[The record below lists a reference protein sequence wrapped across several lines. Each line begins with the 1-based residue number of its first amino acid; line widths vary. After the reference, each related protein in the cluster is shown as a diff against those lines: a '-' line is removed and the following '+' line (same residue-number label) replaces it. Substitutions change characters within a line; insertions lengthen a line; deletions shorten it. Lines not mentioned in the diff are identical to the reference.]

1 MVEFNSQQKYTIL
14 NKLHGYSGSSQSD
27 EMEAFIMSSPAAS
40 ATLRKFDRHIKKTT
54 FKKSGGLI
62 KGYSTGGL
70 EEDEPGFNTGA
81 GRTFIGEEGIQE
93 GLKFN
98 TEDIL
103 KAGTGL
109 TDAQEGMDINKDGKV
124 TSADALAYTKMD
136 TAKDKATEG
145 AGVLAMKAMT
155 DPSALVEKQKV
166 DTIDV
171 DATGTNLTETTYNK
185 DGTVKE
191 YGVGARKSMTDD
203 EKISADDAAAG
214 TATAGKATA
223 SSTTAPKETT
233 YNEDGTVKEQGFDV
247 TTIADEDIAKTKTDI
262 TAQNLLLKDTKGKT
276 GEGYED
282 GLKTKST
289 MEAATAKVD
298 SETGKIVTEVSD
310 IDAATGTAVKIGD
323 EEGDIAKPD
332 DREIKETTYNPDGSV
347 KELGETV
354 DLDSI
359 KGRADKAGE
368 YTEAIQAETASPSE
382 KTSVAYQMGQ
392 LTDNFDAKNPPPWA
406 AGALRGV
413 MAQMSARGLSASSMT
428 GQALVQAALES
439 ALPIASADA
448 ATQAKFE
455 SQNLS
460 NKQAR
465 AMLAAEQR
473 AEFLNLEFTQDF
485 QARVTNAAKVSEVAN
500 LNFTAE
506 QQIALENSRAANT
519 MELANLTN
527 EQAVV
532 MGELAQI
539 ANLES
544 TNLSNAQAAAKQNAE
559 AFLELDMKEFDSTQ
573 ANSVIK
579 HQTAVQS
586 ILTDA
591 AQENATEQFNA
602 TSENQGKQFITNLK
616 SQVAMANTA
625 QENAIKQTNAQLE
638 TQASISSAAEETR
651 VAVAN
656 AAEANAVKKYNM
668 NVSEARET
676 ANAANAVVIAQANAV
691 WRQNA
696 ETLDTAEQNSAN
708 KTYAQEITN
717 LNNKAID
724 EIWQRERDVMDQV
737 NENKESSKDRALNVL
752 LGDQEVA
759 MLDSK
764 LEFEDN
770 KNATSFLTELV
781 FDTVKTA
788 ATGT

>member
-1 MVEFNSQQKYTIL
+1 MVEFNSQQTYTIL
-14 NKLHGYSGSSQSD
+14 NKLHGYSGSPQSD

-70 EEDEPGFNTGA
+70 EEDKPGFNTGA

-93 GLKFN
+93 GLNFN
-98 TEDIL
+98 EEDII
-103 KAGTGL
+103 KAGVGL
-109 TDAQEGMDINKDGKV
+109 ADEQKGMDINKDGKV
-124 TSADALAYTKMD
+124 TSADALAYAKMD

-171 DATGTNLTETTYNK
+171 DATGTNLTETTYNA

-191 YGVGARKSMTDD
+191 YGVGARKSMTED
-203 EKISADDAAAG
+203 EEISASSAKAG
-214 TATAGKATA
+214 TATAGKASA
-223 SSTTAPKETT
+223 SSTAAPEETT

-247 TTIADEDIAKTKTDI
+247 TTIADEDIAKTKADI
-262 TAQNLLLKDTKGKT
+262 TAQNLLLKDTKGQT
-276 GEGYED
+276 GEGFED
-282 GLKTKST
+282 GLKTRSI
-289 MEAATAKVD
+289 MDAATAKVD
-298 SETGKIVTEVSD
+298 PETGKIVTEVSD
-310 IDAATGTAVKIGD
+310 IDAATGTSVDVDA
-323 EEGDIAKPD
+323 PD
-332 DREIKETTYNPDGSV
+332 DRKIKETTYNPDGSV

-473 AEFLNLEFTQDF
+473 AQFLNLEFTQDF

-559 AFLELDMKEFDSTQ
+559 AFLDLDMKEFDSTQ

-616 SQVAMANTA
+616 TQVAMANTA
-625 QENAIKQTNAQLE
+625 QENAIKQTNAQLA
-638 TQASISSAAEETR
+638 TQASIASAAEETR
-651 VAVAN
+651 VAIAN
-656 AAEANAVKKYNM
+656 AAEKNAVKKYNM

-696 ETLDTAEQNSAN
+696 ETLDTAAQNDAN

-724 EIWQRERDVMDQV
+724 EIWQRERDIMDQV

-781 FDTVKTA
+781 FDTVTTA
-788 ATGT
+788 ATGA

>member
-14 NKLHGYSGSSQSD
+14 NKLHGYSGSPQSD

-40 ATLRKFDRHIKKTT
+40 ATLRKFDKHIKKTT

-70 EEDEPGFNTGA
+70 EEDKPGFNTGA

-93 GLKFN
+93 GLKFDE
-98 TEDIL
+98 EDII
-103 KAGTGL
+103 KAGVGL
-109 TDAQEGMDINKDGKV
+109 ADEQEGMDINKDGKV
-124 TSADALAYTKMD
+124 TSSDALAYAKMD

-171 DATGTNLTETTYNK
+171 DATGTNLTETTYNA

-223 SSTTAPKETT
+223 ATTDAPSTETT

-247 TTIADEDIAKTKTDI
+247 TTIADADIAKTKEDI
-262 TAQNLLLKDTKGKT
+262 KAQNLLLKDTKGQT
-276 GEGYED
+276 GEGFED

-289 MEAATAKVD
+289 MDAATAKVD
-298 SETGKIVTEVSD
+298 EDGKIVTEVSD
-310 IDAATGTAVKIGD
+310 IDAATGTSVDVDA
-323 EEGDIAKPD
+323 PD
-332 DREIKETTYNPDGSV
+332 DRKLKETTYNPDGSV

-359 KGRADKAGE
+359 KGRAEKAAE
-368 YTEAIQAETASPSE
+368 YTEAIQEETASPSE

-473 AEFLNLEFTQDF
+473 AQFLNLEFTQDF

-559 AFLELDMKEFDSTQ
+559 AFLDLDMKEFDSTQ

-616 SQVAMANTA
+616 TQVAMANTA
-625 QENAIKQTNAQLE
+625 QENAIAQTNAQLE
-638 TQASISSAAEETR
+638 TQASIASAAEETR
-651 VAVAN
+651 VAIAN
-656 AAEANAVKKYNM
+656 AAEENAVKKYNM

-696 ETLDTAEQNSAN
+696 ETLDTAAQNDAN

-737 NENKESSKDRALNVL
+737 NENTESSKDRALNVL
-752 LGDQEVA
+752 LGDQQVA